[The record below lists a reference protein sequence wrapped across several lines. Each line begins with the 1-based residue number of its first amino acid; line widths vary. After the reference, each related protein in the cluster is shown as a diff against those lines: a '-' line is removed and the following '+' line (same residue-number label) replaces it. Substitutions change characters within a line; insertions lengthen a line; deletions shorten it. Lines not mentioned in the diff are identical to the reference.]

1 LEKNVNFEKKCNLP
15 FSREGKTNI
24 NYIFALMLVEY
35 GVPRGF
41 KCKKNKIV
49 GFRYKI
55 NDIDYVFAF
64 DPNDV
69 IQISFKGI
77 KVLCEKNSI
86 P

>member
-1 LEKNVNFEKKCNLP
+1 
-15 FSREGKTNI
+15 
-24 NYIFALMLVEY
+24 MLVEY